1 MIVQMK
7 MKILVNDDDD
17 LQMKIIFANTIYK
30 QEMLNKN

>member
-7 MKILVNDDDD
+7 MKTLVNDDD